1 VSGPGAPTRAGAAP
15 RPAPG
20 GAVPAP
26 PRPGAGRRGRLPAR
40 PALLVLTLALGLALG
55 LVAPRRSAAQVAPP
69 APPPG
74 ADPVALATALNA
86 AWNAGQVEGVVAL
99 FAEEATVRQRDAEI
113 EGSGPNVAVRDRYG
127 VAHTYIGEPPPG
139 DGRVV
144 TWAAGAPEVRAW
156 ARPLL
161 ADGHRVEAAG
171 YRTSGD
177 GATATWD
184 YAATT
189 AATRRLPGVG
199 PTAGT
204 AELTV
209 RGGRIVSLTLTSD
222 RASVAARQ
230 ASLRRAAAAAAAR
243 AAQATAVADS
253 GVLRRTPD
261 TQGRGAPAVGP
272 WLVAAALALAGVV
285 VLAALKRPDEAP

>member
-1 VSGPGAPTRAGAAP
+1 M
-15 RPAPG
+15 
-20 GAVPAP
+20 
-26 PRPGAGRRGRLPAR
+26 
-40 PALLVLTLALGLALG
+40 
-55 LVAPRRSAAQVAPP
+55 
-69 APPPG
+69 
-74 ADPVALATALNA
+74 ALATAFNA

-99 FAEEATVRQRDAEI
+99 FAEEATVRQRDADI

-230 ASLRRAAAAAAAR
+230 ASLRRRRPRPPPALRRPRRSPTR
-243 AAQATAVADS
+243 ASCGA
-253 GVLRRTPD
+253 RRTP
-261 TQGRGAPAVGP
+261 RGAGPPPSAPGSWPRRSRSPASSSSP
-272 WLVAAALALAGVV
+272 
-285 VLAALKRPDEAP
+285 R

>member
-1 VSGPGAPTRAGAAP
+1 VTGPGASARAVPAP
-15 RPAPG
+15 GPAPG
-20 GAVPAP
+20 GAGPTVRP
-26 PRPGAGRRGRLPAR
+26 PGVARRCRPPAR
-40 PALLVLTLALGLALG
+40 PALLVLALALGLALG
-55 LVAPRRSAAQVAPP
+55 LVAPRRSAAQGAPP

-99 FAEEATVRQRDAEI
+99 FAAEATVRQRGADL
-113 EGSGPNVAVRDRYG
+113 EGFGPHVAVRDMYG
-127 VAHTYIGEPPPG
+127 VALTYVGEPPRG
-139 DGRVV
+139 DGRGV

-161 ADGHRVEAAG
+161 VAGHRVEATG

-184 YAATT
+184 YTAT
-189 AATRRLPGVG
+189 ADAFRRLPGVG

-209 RGGRIVSLTLTSD
+209 RGDRIVSLTLASD
-222 RASVAARQ
+222 PASVAAR
-230 ASLRRAAAAAAAR
+230 AAAVERAAAAGAAR
-243 AAQATAVADS
+243 AAQATAVAAS

-261 TQGRGAPAVGP
+261 TQGRGTPAVGP
-272 WLVAAALALAGVV
+272 WIVAAALALAGVV
-285 VLAALKRPDEAP
+285 VLAALKRPPEAP